1 MVSRL
6 LIAIGRS
13 LDLVATLWAGL
24 CALVLTLSAPWILEG
39 VAHAATL
46 ARADV
51 ASAPVAVL
59 LVPGA
64 LLLLAMVV
72 TICAFAFAF
81 GIVDW
86 RSRRR

>member
-24 CALVLTLSAPWILEG
+24 GAVALTISAPWILEG
-39 VAHAATL
+39 VLHAAAL
-46 ARADV
+46 ARSDV

-64 LLLLAMVV
+64 LLLLAILV
-72 TICAFAFAF
+72 TLCAFAFAF